1 MDVAIGNYTV
11 TGAFESE
18 PHKFFKTV
26 SVLLNE
32 ADFSPARPTSFRVN
46 CGGAALVN
54 KQGITFSA
62 DGNFEG
68 GKVMTTEESIAQT
81 DNQLLYQSARQGDFS
96 YTAQV
101 STGRSYTVKL
111 HFAELSEKFSKKR
124 AVHVA
129 INKKTVLENY
139 NLKKRAGMNTAFTVI
154 RRNIWPDSNGQI
166 RFDFTG
172 KKGGGICSGISIF

>member
-1 MDVAIGNYTV
+1 VM
-11 TGAFESE
+11 
-18 PHKFFKTV
+18 
-26 SVLLNE
+26 LNE
-32 ADFSPARPTSFRVN
+32 ANFSPARPTSFRVN
-46 CGGAALVN
+46 CGGASFIN
-54 KQGITFSA
+54 KQGIAFSA
-62 DGNFEG
+62 DGNFDG
-68 GKVMTTEESIAQT
+68 GKIITTEEPVAQT

-111 HFAELSEKFSKKR
+111 HFAELSQKFSKKR
-124 AVHVA
+124 SVQVA

-139 NLKKRAGMNTAFTVI
+139 NLTKRAGMNTAFTVI
-154 RRNIWPDSNGQI
+154 RRNIWPDSTGQI